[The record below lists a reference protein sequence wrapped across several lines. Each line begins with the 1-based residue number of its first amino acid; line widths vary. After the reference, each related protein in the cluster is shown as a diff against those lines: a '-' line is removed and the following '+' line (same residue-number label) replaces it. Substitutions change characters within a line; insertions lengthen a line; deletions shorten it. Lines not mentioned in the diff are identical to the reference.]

1 MLAALLDSIPELGTR
16 PLARPGGAMMDS
28 RPPAPDPFHKG
39 ATISINQ
46 PVGSLSISPSSRDVC
61 LASRKGLY
69 ILDLANLESA
79 PRFVPQGGTWQIA
92 DVQWSPH
99 AVTDN
104 LILSTSCQKL
114 LVWDLAAQ
122 VALNRSI
129 DEAHERAITDINWAA
144 LNPNML
150 ATVGM
155 DAAVRAWD
163 LRHDCKRPAVRLSA
177 WGAAGTQVKWN
188 RLNEYVLATAHHREV
203 LLWDTRKG
211 SVPFEIVE
219 AHQSKIYG
227 IDWDR
232 VEPHK
237 LVTCSLD
244 KTIKY
249 WSIPSLSGG
258 RDGSYCPYSYEK
270 ISTNYPVWRARHLPF
285 GEGILAL
292 PQRGETA
299 LEMFGI
305 GGDTPLERFE
315 GSTGVVK
322 EFVWRIR
329 GGTDLDVED
338 REFQLVT
345 WSKDRKLRIW
355 NVTREMTEKAGYKA
369 GTPIPYRSTRRGAK
383 NRTFTTIPGGDT
395 RSNAVGLG
403 QQGALS
409 TSPVLNLGI
418 PVGPSGIG
426 RQRLMAHTQREP
438 GMTRG
443 GGQAR
448 KMDQLEWLTKVVRTD
463 THATKAD
470 SIKAEST
477 TGSRTPDV
485 SDRDSLGSRSRSLTK
500 REPLRPLSTSTR
512 TPSRVRGER
521 MEGKEEF
528 MSLKEEVLLAHK
540 RFPKSKVNFERLDL
554 IQRKLTMSLNGPWA
568 NGNRA
573 AFVRIHWS
581 YPENYPYA
589 NEIPTFELERNATV
603 SQITRQRVVSTIKE
617 IRAKNRQCLA
627 SVTEFL
633 LGYHERTGRLA
644 LEEDSGSDNDGIDVT
659 VPMLIRTT
667 GAVFGPNGQLAC
679 FFPKQTILPRART
692 SLSRSPSGQH
702 DSIQSP
708 LMRAISALSK
718 LENPHKPAVSLR
730 FRRRREK
737 AMLGLVQ
744 QRSLLTLRN
753 ASNLTGEPDMTLAMH
768 YTTTMPENN
777 FHLAVD
783 GHRLDHADVWQTV
796 HGILADPP
804 PPYSDLP
811 KMSAHTSAPHE
822 RMLWE
827 LDMERKRRVLDDVFE
842 RLMAA
847 SDIQLLALVA
857 CMLVEYDKVAPP
869 PPPAIEEII
878 QKSPER
884 GYFVLPG
891 PDRRSSSHTNS
902 TPPASAGP
910 SSTGPGSFRTSGW
923 SQILMNPSSI
933 SLRGM
938 SLTPRD
944 RSSFEISNRASVGSI
959 DEGSSN
965 FAVSMSPA
973 RRMNI
978 PPRRQNS
985 ATSAGSLVFQ
995 SPRRLDR
1002 RESGGRDT
1010 MSRDSRAR
1018 PLSGTIESPPSTAVP
1033 NTPSRLSNSR
1043 NASEPSSDGS
1053 AGPGGVRNK
1062 VSFGGASPLRRA
1074 YARATLPPIPQRR
1087 PTCSVRIDLN
1097 MDELPTALPSLMR
1110 AELRPQAELWKLA
1123 YADLLLRAGLV
1134 GKRAALLQYQ
1144 FTTVEGPSVAA
1155 ASGDLPQQELVF
1167 ATVCRFC
1174 GQHALQP
1181 DEVRCGSCTR
1191 FKEAPLCAVCRMPI
1205 KGLATTCT
1213 TCTHTSH
1220 TTCLRDVMR
1229 STTDHCPSCTC
1240 RCLAERGLS
1249 GAFSTT
1255 PKTAVTEMAYF
1266 PPFLRN
1272 SLGTASP
1279 TRLEFD
1285 GPQFSEF
1292 VRVGDLDGVEAE
1304 PVERASSAAAGPAG
1318 PGQEPEQ
1325 DRWWREPGAGVVN
1338 YLKHLRTDPPALTPP
1353 EDAGPRGSRL
1363 RTSTGALDLADDD
1376 VEAGVGIQNLA
1387 RRATFTSTGMSGT
1400 YGSSASASGASAGGG
1415 PGPGAGAGG
1424 ALELDAGEEEA
1435 PRSRIKTFGREGLL
1449 GW

>member
-1 MLAALLDSIPELGTR
+1 MLSPDHTP
-16 PLARPGGAMMDS
+16 ARPGPPLPASVGAVSAPGS
-28 RPPAPDPFHKG
+28 RRSSIVSRSSAALSPAVSPRTLLRPHLNRASTTTLAAAGGALMSVDAPPPAPDPFHTG

-129 DEAHERAITDINWAA
+129 EAHERAITDINWHS
-144 LNPNML
+144 LNPNMM

-211 SVPFEIVE
+211 SVPVDTVK
-219 AHQSKIYG
+219 AHDSKIYG

-232 VEPHK
+232 VETHK

-249 WSIPSLSGG
+249 WSIPSLSSG
-258 RDGSYCPYSYEK
+258 RDPAFYPYHYET

-285 GEGILAL
+285 GQGVLAL

-329 GGTDLDVED
+329 GGTDLSVED

-355 NVTREMTEKAGYKA
+355 NVPREVTEKAGYKPGA
-369 GTPIPYRSTRRGAK
+369 PIPYRSSRLGAK
-383 NRTFTTIPGGDT
+383 NRTFTAIPGGDVRT
-395 RSNAVGLG
+395 NGIPLRPP
-403 QQGALS
+403 GAPS
-409 TSPVLNLGI
+409 TSPVFSFGMQA
-418 PVGPSGIG
+418 GPSGIA
-426 RQRLMAHTQREP
+426 RQRLMAHTQREA

-448 KMDQLEWLTKVVRTD
+448 KIDQLEWLTKVVRTD
-463 THATKAD
+463 DHATKTD
-470 SIKAEST
+470 ST
-477 TGSRTPDV
+477 TGSRTPSV
-485 SDRDSLGSRSRSLTK
+485 SERDSSSSRSRSLTK
-500 REPLRPLSTSTR
+500 RERMRPLSASTR
-512 TPSRVRGER
+512 TPSRVRGEKLER
-521 MEGKEEF
+521 EEL

-554 IQRKLTMSLNGPWA
+554 TQRKLTMSMNGPWA
-568 NGNRA
+568 NGNRV

-581 YPENYPYA
+581 FPQNYPYG

-603 SQITRQRVVSTIKE
+603 SSITRQRMVSTIKE
-617 IRAKNRQCLA
+617 IRLNHRQCLV

-633 LGYHERTGRLA
+633 LGYYERTGRRA
-644 LEEDSGSDNDGIDVT
+644 LEEESGSDNDDVDVN

-679 FFPKQTILPRART
+679 FFPKQTVLPRART
-692 SLSRSPSGQH
+692 SLSRSPSGTN
-702 DSIQSP
+702 DPLKSP
-708 LMRAISALSK
+708 LARAIYALSR
-718 LENPHKPAVSLR
+718 LENPTKPAVSLR

-737 AMLGLVQ
+737 AMMAPVQ

-753 ASNLTGEPDMTLAMH
+753 VSHLLPESDMALAAL
-768 YTTTMPENN
+768 YTTTSPEAN
-777 FHLAVD
+777 FRAAAE
-783 GHRLDHADVWQTV
+783 GRRLDHAEIWQTV
-796 HGILADPP
+796 HGVLSDPP

-811 KMSAHTSAPHE
+811 PTRAQATPPRD

-827 LDMERKRRVLDDVFE
+827 RDMERKRRVLDELFE

-847 SDIQLLALVA
+847 ADVQLLALVA
-857 CMLVEYDKVAPP
+857 CMLLEYDKVAPP
-869 PPPAIEEII
+869 PPPAIEEIV

-884 GYFVLPG
+884 GYFVLPE
-891 PDRRSSSHTNS
+891 PRRSSSLTPT
-902 TPPASAGP
+902 TPPVSAGP
-910 SSTGPGSFRTSGW
+910 SSFRTSGW

-938 SLTPRD
+938 TLTPRD
-944 RSSFEISNRASVGSI
+944 RSSFEIPTRASVGSI
-959 DEGSSN
+959 DDGPM
-965 FAVSMSPA
+965 ALATSMSPG

-985 ATSAGSLVFQ
+985 STSAGSLGLQ

-1002 RESGGRDT
+1002 RDSAGRELTRT
-1010 MSRDSRAR
+1010 MSRDVRPR
-1018 PLSGTIESPPSTAVP
+1018 PLSATTTSPPTSAVP
-1033 NTPSRLSNSR
+1033 PTPSRLINAT

-1053 AGPGGVRNK
+1053 GSGPGGVRHK
-1062 VSFGGASPLRRA
+1062 VSFGSGSPLRRA
-1074 YARATLPPIPQRR
+1074 FSRAPNLPTIKRR
-1087 PTCSVRIDLN
+1087 SPTCSVRIDLN
-1097 MDELPTALPSLMR
+1097 MEEAPSFPASLLR
-1110 AELRPQAELWKLA
+1110 PQLRPQAELWKLA

-1134 GKRAALLQYQ
+1134 GKRATVLQYE
-1144 FTTVEGPSVAA
+1144 FVSVEGSAVTA
-1155 ASGDLPQQELVF
+1155 ASGDLPSQGLVL
-1167 ATVCRFC
+1167 ANVCRFC
-1174 GQHALQP
+1174 GDHVLQP
-1181 DEVRCGSCTR
+1181 DDVKCPGCARY
-1191 FKEAPLCAVCRMPI
+1191 KEPPLCGVCRLPI
-1205 KGLATTCT
+1205 KGE
-1213 TCTHTSH
+1213 SN
-1220 TTCLRDVMR
+1220 
-1229 STTDHCPSCTC
+1229 
-1240 RCLAERGLS
+1240 LS
-1249 GAFSTT
+1249 F
-1255 PKTAVTEMAYF
+1255 K
-1266 PPFLRN
+1266 
-1272 SLGTASP
+1272 
-1279 TRLEFD
+1279 
-1285 GPQFSEF
+1285 
-1292 VRVGDLDGVEAE
+1292 
-1304 PVERASSAAAGPAG
+1304 
-1318 PGQEPEQ
+1318 
-1325 DRWWREPGAGVVN
+1325 
-1338 YLKHLRTDPPALTPP
+1338 
-1353 EDAGPRGSRL
+1353 
-1363 RTSTGALDLADDD
+1363 
-1376 VEAGVGIQNLA
+1376 
-1387 RRATFTSTGMSGT
+1387 
-1400 YGSSASASGASAGGG
+1400 
-1415 PGPGAGAGG
+1415 
-1424 ALELDAGEEEA
+1424 
-1435 PRSRIKTFGREGLL
+1435 
-1449 GW
+1449 